1 MALFDAIQQLQTEL
15 IRKPIS
21 GASVFWAASGATLPT
36 TLTTGGTPE
45 VQTVTITGTPTG
57 GTFTLTYSGQ
67 TTAAIAYNAAAGAVE
82 TALEALSNIGAGNVT
97 CGGGALPGTAVT
109 CTFSSILGNP
119 AQMTAS
125 SASLTGGTTP
135 TATVTTTTP
144 GTEIELATLPSGY
157 VDLGYLSK
165 DDAVTWSRETEL
177 SDVTAIG
184 ATEAV
189 RSDITSDVSSLAV
202 TALETKLQTLELYD
216 NVDLSAV
223 TPTANTGEVAYN
235 RTTRPRTKFG
245 RLYVISMDDSD
256 DAGPIYMARLCPRS
270 QVTEVGEQTW
280 TDGDDPI
287 TYPLTFSA
295 KKDATAGYAMR
306 CFFGGP
312 GWRAR
317 LEAMGFPAAA

>member
-1 MALFDAIQQLQTEL
+1 MALFSAIQQLQAEL

-21 GASVFWAASGATLPT
+21 GASVFWAPSAATLPT

-57 GTFTLTYSGQ
+57 GDFTLTLSGN
-67 TTAAIAYNAAAGAVE
+67 TTAAIPYDAAASAVQ
-82 TALEALSNIGAGNVT
+82 TALEALPNIGAGNVT

-119 AQMTAS
+119 AEMTATS
-125 SASLTGGTTP
+125 SLTGGTDP
-135 TATVTTTTP
+135 DVTVATTTP
-144 GTEIELATLPSGY
+144 GTAIELATLPAGF

-165 DDAVTWSRETEL
+165 EDGATWARETEL
-177 SDVTAIG
+177 SEVTAIG
-184 ATEAV
+184 ASESV
-189 RSDITSDVSSLAV
+189 RSDITSDVNTLAV

-216 NVDLSAV
+216 NVDLSTL

-235 RTTRPRTKFG
+235 RPTRPRTKFG

-256 DAGPIYMARLCPRS
+256 DAGPIYMARLCPRA

-295 KKDATAGYAMR
+295 KRDTDAGYAMR
-306 CFFGGP
+306 CLFGGP
-312 GWRAR
+312 GFLAR
-317 LEAMGFPAAA
+317 LTDMGFPAAA